1 MKQIKKIF
9 LGSLALALLSISIT
23 AIEMSCTKST
33 VAGPTGVTGT
43 VTGKLLY
50 QTSAGSP
57 NGNQSAFVITDY
69 SGNVLDSI
77 SNDMLGDS
85 LTLSDNFSANQV
97 TLTQAALSPDGQYL
111 FFYAELI
118 GGPAPI
124 YSLYKYDLNT
134 HVLKVIRRTGYNTA
148 QIKLQGAY

>member
-9 LGSLALALLSISIT
+9 IGSLALALLSISIT

-33 VAGPTGVTGT
+33 DAGPTGVTGAAM
-43 VTGKLLY
+43 GKLLY

-69 SGNVLDSI
+69 NGNVLDSI

-97 TLTQAALSPDGQYL
+97 TLTEALLSPDGQYL
-111 FFYAELI
+111 FFYAELT
-118 GGPAPI
+118 GPSPI